1 MNHIQRSTAP
11 HPKAAPP
18 PCAYPTPE
26 PKGPALLHQAADTG
40 ISVFSKAQKEVFNHI
55 NVMCGI
61 ENGFMS
67 YVKQLTDAVNKVSQC
82 EWQYRQI
89 AAQEMQ
95 KNKLLQER
103 IANLQE

>member
-40 ISVFSKAQKEVFNHI
+40 ISVFSEAQKEVFNHI
-55 NVMCGI
+55 DVMCGI